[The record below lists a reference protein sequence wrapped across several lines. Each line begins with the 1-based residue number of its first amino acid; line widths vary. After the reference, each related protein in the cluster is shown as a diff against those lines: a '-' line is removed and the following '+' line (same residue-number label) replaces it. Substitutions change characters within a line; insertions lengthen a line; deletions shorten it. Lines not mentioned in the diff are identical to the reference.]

1 MVHRDVDM
9 RLLIEEKIKGR
20 LCFRKPTIAQY
31 KRTSIPARPFIEPL
45 TQLKEYQEHNSV
57 EAIHSRAVATLT
69 ERGFITPEDECK
81 KRRLLSFATTKMDIP
96 ESYIGT
102 GSFVSKGHLPASIQA
117 LNRGLEPAYQD
128 ASKQDK
134 LLPNLVQL
142 THPHALKFGKCEVSE
157 MLDEVASYEG
167 ETDILKIIQALREKP
182 EIKFF
187 YLTHALPKSSTKYH
201 YYNLKVAPFDKL
213 NRNNYYT
220 LSLHGCTHVVI
231 NDETEHISLERF
243 ETEYKTFMNICKI
256 PTFARFRLWKGFT
269 RWRKVIR
276 YMKMDQCRRHLRDNL
291 YIANSSL
298 RPALLN
304 VREMC
309 YRISDMGLC
318 KLEKGKTYTL
328 LEFLT
333 NQVNQ
338 LNEVCTRLCEFRE
351 LVKEVVR
358 SACRTALLEAGFMP
372 DDYFIEAN
380 ANPMVMETQTL
391 GTSYLSSGY
400 DVELFSEATDKMT
413 FTEMAAKRKYCQRLT
428 CFIRLAD
435 YQIVSTLHTLTVNS
449 VYTLLDCLCDH
460 LRHTPPV
467 EEIASYQIKVN
478 PLTEAPNLTSS
489 MKRPDSYRAGVEDT
503 AGKPQ
508 PSFSVHSLTA
518 ESDVAQVTKPLF
530 VLEFILEHDRLYM
543 IPDEPLFRDGI
554 LEIISKFQEQVF
566 GIKNLVPDPY
576 FDAFTRPIINNK
588 FEEKTC
594 GSGPQLQHMFAE
606 DTGLKTIIENVKMS
620 LSRAFEAVRAYM
632 NTFKEIHDFYHENNL
647 ITTEGI
653 QQAQKQACD
662 SMEHKDRLQTNMAFF
677 RDNLLK
683 HHREVVMTQ
692 LVPMQRSIGMFLID
706 TSTMRSL
713 LLPSPN
719 RCLELFH
726 RLLPV
731 DARAEVDR
739 LVQETQEADYTLSL
753 SPSTT
758 VDFVKHLEFLVHMQT
773 RIEPIEKE
781 ADVVKEIYDMIEAFN
796 VPVPPED
803 YAVYQTLLPSI
814 ERAKN
819 SIDRAL
825 SERDVIVDMFFAS
838 LDKDVAEMLHDMKE
852 AKQNINNP
860 VLLDAT
866 AERET
871 VRYELQRMKD
881 TIEDLQNRAAL
892 YREYLRSF
900 KELVQTIS
908 GTSLEDQILSRAS
921 VRAAS
926 FVEFLQKWFPNV
938 LRMEQ
943 PRIEEL
949 DLLVAEIKLKQLL
962 WNSLEDW
969 DEIYEQWLT
978 ADFLKLDT
986 DELSA
991 TIQKYIKSVTMLE
1004 KGLPPNNV
1012 VPLLKAKVDGMKS
1025 KLPSIMDM
1033 RNPTLQPRHW
1043 QKLEELIGFH
1053 LAEMETPLSL
1063 GLLIELNAFSHA
1075 EAILEVSSQAS
1086 SEASL
1091 EKLLKKVEDA
1101 WKSTEFTVLPYKD
1114 SKDIFIVGGTDE
1126 IQQLFDDSII
1136 NIATIASSRH
1146 VGPIKGR
1153 VEEWSALLD
1162 LFGKTLEEWLICQRS
1177 WLYLESIFSAPDI
1190 QRQLPSEAKSF
1201 MAVDKS
1207 YKDVMRKVQKVPLA
1221 MRAATQPGLLDTFR
1235 NNNQL
1240 LEQIQKCLEA
1250 YLESKRSVFPRFY
1263 FLSNDELLE
1272 ILAQTRNPLAVQP
1285 HLRKCFDAISKL
1297 EFAQTPESKPD
1308 EPVYTND
1315 ILAMLSPEGERVA
1328 LGKGLKAR
1336 GNVEDW
1342 LGKVEEAMFANLKRL
1357 MKISINSFD
1366 SSDRD
1371 EWLKSHANQI
1381 ILTVEQLMWCRDITH
1396 ILEDPFPED
1405 RLEGLEEFEK
1415 KCFADLNQLAGM
1427 VRSEL
1432 PKLLRSLLCA
1442 LITIDVHARD
1452 MVTELVASKVDSL
1465 TNFDWQ
1471 RQLRYYWDQD
1481 QDICVVR
1488 MASAC
1493 YSYGYEYLGA
1503 SPRLVITPLTDRC
1516 YLCLM
1521 GALQLDLGGAP
1532 AGPAG
1537 TGKTETTK
1545 DLSKSVAKQCVV
1557 FNCSD
1562 GLDYKMMGRF
1572 FSGLAQSGA
1581 WCCFDEFN
1589 RIDIEVLSVIAQQLI
1604 TIRNAKASK
1613 VSRFMFEGREIK
1625 LVPTCA
1631 AFITM
1636 NPGYAGRTELPDNLK
1651 SLFRPISMM
1660 VPDYRLIAEVILYS
1674 EGFESSKTLAL
1685 KMTQM
1690 YKLCS
1695 EQLSQQDHYDF
1706 GMRALKSVLVMA
1718 GSLKRQNP
1726 DKPEDVVLIRAL
1738 RDSNLPKFLKQDSVL
1753 FTAIL
1758 QDLFPGVTLPEHDYG
1773 RFLAEIEAVLTKMGL
1788 QVVPAQVTKVIQFY
1802 ETLLVRH
1809 GVMLVG
1815 PTGGGKTTVYRVL
1828 IKVLTNLHEAGLS
1841 SEVPEYQPVKTYVLN
1856 PKAITMGELYG
1867 EVNKLTLEWHDGLL
1881 ASVVRKTCVDT
1892 SEDHQWVICDGPV
1905 DALWIENM
1913 NTVLDDNK
1921 MLCLANSERI
1931 KLTNY
1936 VHMLFEVQDLA
1947 VASPATVSRCGM
1959 VYVDSE
1965 ELGWMPYVKT
1975 WLTGLLDKLT
1985 TPVVDYLMNLF
1996 VNYVDPCLEFVT
2008 TQCTDVIP
2016 QVPIAR
2022 VQTMCKL
2029 LEVLL
2034 TNPNAPSMT
2043 QEKHKLNPILAMSFV
2058 FSLIWGLAGGTIDA
2072 NWDQVDAFV
2081 RNLFDDVGDARLPQH
2096 GDLWSCYVDMDTR
2109 RMDSWEKMLVSFTY
2123 KKEIPFFD
2131 MIVPTV
2137 DTVRYGYLL
2146 DKLLEVDQSVLFTGL
2161 TGVGK
2166 SVVARGTLNNIAAAR
2181 NYVPTFLNFSAQT
2194 SSNRTQEIIESK
2206 LEKRK
2211 KGVRGAPKDK
2221 RVILFVDDLNMPRL
2235 DTYGSQP
2242 PIELLRQLKDFG
2254 GFYDRDKLEWIT
2266 ILDVTL
2272 SAACGPPGGGRNSVT
2287 PRLIRHFSVFTIP
2300 PPSEVNLKQIF
2311 LTILKGFLREFPQ
2324 GVRGAVD
2331 AIIGAAVEIYVRM
2344 AKELLPTPAKSH
2356 YVFNLRDLSKCV
2368 QGILQADPTV
2378 IRDKNAITR
2387 LFLHESLRVFHDR
2400 LISQED
2406 KNFFYEMLVEMAGKY
2421 FGEDMEVESFSKTP
2435 ILFGDFL
2442 KPGLPRSE
2450 RLYEELTSTEK
2461 ARNLL
2466 NEYLDEYN
2474 FSISKEMKLVF
2485 FVDAIE
2491 HVCRIARMI
2500 RQDRGNALLVGVGGT
2515 GKQSLTKLAA
2525 YINDY
2530 RCFQIELTRGYD
2542 YQAFHEDL
2550 KKLYFWAGVENK
2562 PTVFLFTDTQIVVE
2576 EFLEDINNILN
2587 SGEVPNLFENEEYE
2601 RIIIGCRPA
2610 AKEIG
2615 IPEGNRDAIF
2625 DFCINRVRNNLHVVL
2640 CMSPVGSNFR
2650 VRCRMF
2656 PSLVNCCTIDWFVEW
2671 PEDALYGVALSSFE
2685 HVDLGSA
2692 EVKECVSRL
2701 STEIHLSVSEAAD
2714 RFYLEL
2720 KRPYYTTPTS
2730 YLELLNLYLSM
2741 LATKTK
2747 ELSELRNKF
2756 RNGLDKILET
2766 NELVVSMEVE
2776 LTAMRPTL
2784 EVKQRDTEKLMHKL
2798 GEDQEQA
2805 DIVRTRVKED
2815 EAIAKQKA
2823 QETQAIADDAQ
2834 RDLDE
2839 AVPALEA
2846 ANKALDSLDKND
2858 ISEIRVFTKPPQLVQ
2873 TVMEAVCLM
2882 LGQKPDWATAKSLLG
2897 DSNFLRRLVE
2907 YPKDEI
2913 SDALLKKLKK
2923 YIDNPDFVP
2932 EVVEKTS
2939 KACKSMSN
2947 AELDVVVQKLRQ
2959 KQAELAAVE
2968 RKIAILQSEF
2978 DVSVA
2983 EKKKLEHRLALTT
2996 ARLKR
3001 AAKLTTALADEQDRW
3016 SLSVDQFQAQIA
3028 NIVGDVFVAAA
3039 CVAYYGAFTA
3049 DYRET
3054 LVSKWVTRCREL
3066 GIPVSEDPSLFN
3078 VLGDAFE
3085 LRQWNTQGLPRDQ
3098 VSTDNAILVTRTR
3111 RWPLMIDPQEQANR
3125 WIRTMEEENN
3135 LQVIKLTDMNLLR
3148 SLETCIRLGYPMLI
3162 EDVGETL
3169 DPALEPVLLRQTFM
3183 SSGRL
3188 LIRLG
3193 DSDVDYDNNFHL
3205 YLTTKMANPH
3215 YLPEVSIKVTLINF
3229 TVTPAGLEDQLLGD
3243 VTGIERP
3250 ELEEQR
3256 SQLIVRIN
3264 TDRNQ
3269 LKATEDRILK
3279 LLFESEGNILD
3290 NEDLIN
3296 TLNESKVKSGEINK
3310 RLTEATSTEQKITN
3324 ARSKYSPVA
3333 ARGSVMYFVITT
3345 MAEIDSMYQF
3355 SLKYFKHLF
3364 ISTIQD
3370 SPESPI
3376 LEERI
3381 QILLSATT
3389 LATYNSVA
3397 RSLFERDKLVFSF
3410 MLCAQIMRQQGGITS
3425 QEWNYFLL
3433 GSGNLER
3440 ARPPQPEET
3449 QGWLSAQQWRR
3460 LVDLA
3465 HYFPEQF
3472 SSLPKDLINGTIL
3485 LDFDPPT
3492 ADKMGRRPS
3501 ITSGR
3506 EDYYLLTPEGTER
3519 RATRYNSELGSFQK
3533 LLLISNFSKEEVVRA
3548 VTDFIRF
3555 NLGPEFIEAP
3565 ECSLSLLFKEMD
3577 RQTPLVF
3584 ILSPGS
3590 DPMGQLQRFSKEH
3603 GFADRIHSVSLGQG
3617 QGPAAEKLMEQAA
3630 RNGDWVFLQNCHL
3643 AASWMIRLE
3652 ELVKKRSDDPRPT
3665 NREFRLFL
3673 SSMPAKSFPISV
3685 LQNSVKVTN
3694 EPPKGLRANLS
3705 RALNELTAESFE
3717 THFLGE
3723 TWRKLVFGICF
3734 FHAIVL
3740 ERKKFGP
3747 LGWNISYDFN
3757 DSDRECALLNLDMFC
3772 QDRGVPWEAL
3782 TYITSEITYGGRVT
3796 DFWDQRCLR
3805 TILER
3810 FFDPKTLEPT
3820 YTYSPSGIY
3829 YPPERPKLQDY
3840 KDYVLSL
3847 PLNASP
3853 ELFGMHENANLV
3865 YQIQETNNLISTVL
3879 NIQPRTGAVG
3889 TGKTNDEIVHDLAN
3903 TILERIPDGLD
3914 LKIAKPEFFLT
3925 DQKGR
3930 VDSLTTVMTQEV
3942 DRFNKLLHIVKDS
3955 LRQLQKAIKGFVVM
3969 SEGLEEVYTAFL
3981 HNQIPNMWSAAAY
3994 PSLKPL
4000 SSWVTD
4006 LALRCDFINCWM
4018 SRGRPRSFWISGFFF
4033 PQGFLTGTLQNY
4045 ARKYDYPIDHL
4056 SFDFTVLPH
4065 YRDQE
4070 AVSKAMATLGF
4081 NQTLEADLALDDP
4094 EDGVLIHG
4102 LFMDGFRWNDKKME
4116 LADSILGETL
4126 APMPV
4131 LHMKPEM
4138 DLKPDPRKY
4147 VAPLYKTSA
4156 RAGVLSTTGMSTN
4169 FIVDIPLQTSSP
4181 PKYWIEMGTALICE
4195 RDVED

>member
-1 MVHRDVDM
+1 
-9 RLLIEEKIKGR
+9 
-20 LCFRKPTIAQY
+20 
-31 KRTSIPARPFIEPL
+31 
-45 TQLKEYQEHNSV
+45 
-57 EAIHSRAVATLT
+57 
-69 ERGFITPEDECK
+69 
-81 KRRLLSFATTKMDIP
+81 
-96 ESYIGT
+96 
-102 GSFVSKGHLPASIQA
+102 
-117 LNRGLEPAYQD
+117 
-128 ASKQDK
+128 
-134 LLPNLVQL
+134 
-142 THPHALKFGKCEVSE
+142 
-157 MLDEVASYEG
+157 
-167 ETDILKIIQALREKP
+167 
-182 EIKFF
+182 
-187 YLTHALPKSSTKYH
+187 
-201 YYNLKVAPFDKL
+201 
-213 NRNNYYT
+213 
-220 LSLHGCTHVVI
+220 
-231 NDETEHISLERF
+231 
-243 ETEYKTFMNICKI
+243 
-256 PTFARFRLWKGFT
+256 
-269 RWRKVIR
+269 
-276 YMKMDQCRRHLRDNL
+276 
-291 YIANSSL
+291 
-298 RPALLN
+298 
-304 VREMC
+304 
-309 YRISDMGLC
+309 
-318 KLEKGKTYTL
+318 
-328 LEFLT
+328 
-333 NQVNQ
+333 
-338 LNEVCTRLCEFRE
+338 
-351 LVKEVVR
+351 
-358 SACRTALLEAGFMP
+358 
-372 DDYFIEAN
+372 
-380 ANPMVMETQTL
+380 
-391 GTSYLSSGY
+391 
-400 DVELFSEATDKMT
+400 
-413 FTEMAAKRKYCQRLT
+413 
-428 CFIRLAD
+428 
-435 YQIVSTLHTLTVNS
+435 
-449 VYTLLDCLCDH
+449 
-460 LRHTPPV
+460 
-467 EEIASYQIKVN
+467 
-478 PLTEAPNLTSS
+478 
-489 MKRPDSYRAGVEDT
+489 
-503 AGKPQ
+503 
-508 PSFSVHSLTA
+508 
-518 ESDVAQVTKPLF
+518 
-530 VLEFILEHDRLYM
+530 
-543 IPDEPLFRDGI
+543 
-554 LEIISKFQEQVF
+554 
-566 GIKNLVPDPY
+566 
-576 FDAFTRPIINNK
+576 
-588 FEEKTC
+588 
-594 GSGPQLQHMFAE
+594 
-606 DTGLKTIIENVKMS
+606 
-620 LSRAFEAVRAYM
+620 
-632 NTFKEIHDFYHENNL
+632 
-647 ITTEGI
+647 
-653 QQAQKQACD
+653 
-662 SMEHKDRLQTNMAFF
+662 
-677 RDNLLK
+677 
-683 HHREVVMTQ
+683 
-692 LVPMQRSIGMFLID
+692 
-706 TSTMRSL
+706 
-713 LLPSPN
+713 
-719 RCLELFH
+719 
-726 RLLPV
+726 
-731 DARAEVDR
+731 
-739 LVQETQEADYTLSL
+739 
-753 SPSTT
+753 
-758 VDFVKHLEFLVHMQT
+758 
-773 RIEPIEKE
+773 
-781 ADVVKEIYDMIEAFN
+781 
-796 VPVPPED
+796 
-803 YAVYQTLLPSI
+803 
-814 ERAKN
+814 
-819 SIDRAL
+819 
-825 SERDVIVDMFFAS
+825 
-838 LDKDVAEMLHDMKE
+838 
-852 AKQNINNP
+852 
-860 VLLDAT
+860 
-866 AERET
+866 
-871 VRYELQRMKD
+871 
-881 TIEDLQNRAAL
+881 
-892 YREYLRSF
+892 
-900 KELVQTIS
+900 
-908 GTSLEDQILSRAS
+908 
-921 VRAAS
+921 
-926 FVEFLQKWFPNV
+926 
-938 LRMEQ
+938 
-943 PRIEEL
+943 
-949 DLLVAEIKLKQLL
+949 
-962 WNSLEDW
+962 
-969 DEIYEQWLT
+969 
-978 ADFLKLDT
+978 
-986 DELSA
+986 
-991 TIQKYIKSVTMLE
+991 
-1004 KGLPPNNV
+1004 
-1012 VPLLKAKVDGMKS
+1012 
-1025 KLPSIMDM
+1025 
-1033 RNPTLQPRHW
+1033 
-1043 QKLEELIGFH
+1043 
-1053 LAEMETPLSL
+1053 
-1063 GLLIELNAFSHA
+1063 
-1075 EAILEVSSQAS
+1075 
-1086 SEASL
+1086 
-1091 EKLLKKVEDA
+1091 
-1101 WKSTEFTVLPYKD
+1101 
-1114 SKDIFIVGGTDE
+1114 
-1126 IQQLFDDSII
+1126 
-1136 NIATIASSRH
+1136 
-1146 VGPIKGR
+1146 
-1153 VEEWSALLD
+1153 
-1162 LFGKTLEEWLICQRS
+1162 
-1177 WLYLESIFSAPDI
+1177 
-1190 QRQLPSEAKSF
+1190 
-1201 MAVDKS
+1201 
-1207 YKDVMRKVQKVPLA
+1207 
-1221 MRAATQPGLLDTFR
+1221 
-1235 NNNQL
+1235 
-1240 LEQIQKCLEA
+1240 
-1250 YLESKRSVFPRFY
+1250 
-1263 FLSNDELLE
+1263 
-1272 ILAQTRNPLAVQP
+1272 
-1285 HLRKCFDAISKL
+1285 
-1297 EFAQTPESKPD
+1297 
-1308 EPVYTND
+1308 
-1315 ILAMLSPEGERVA
+1315 
-1328 LGKGLKAR
+1328 
-1336 GNVEDW
+1336 
-1342 LGKVEEAMFANLKRL
+1342 
-1357 MKISINSFD
+1357 
-1366 SSDRD
+1366 
-1371 EWLKSHANQI
+1371 
-1381 ILTVEQLMWCRDITH
+1381 
-1396 ILEDPFPED
+1396 
-1405 RLEGLEEFEK
+1405 
-1415 KCFADLNQLAGM
+1415 
-1427 VRSEL
+1427 
-1432 PKLLRSLLCA
+1432 
-1442 LITIDVHARD
+1442 
-1452 MVTELVASKVDSL
+1452 
-1465 TNFDWQ
+1465 
-1471 RQLRYYWDQD
+1471 
-1481 QDICVVR
+1481 
-1488 MASAC
+1488 
-1493 YSYGYEYLGA
+1493 
-1503 SPRLVITPLTDRC
+1503 
-1516 YLCLM
+1516 
-1521 GALQLDLGGAP
+1521 
-1532 AGPAG
+1532 
-1537 TGKTETTK
+1537 
-1545 DLSKSVAKQCVV
+1545 
-1557 FNCSD
+1557 
-1562 GLDYKMMGRF
+1562 
-1572 FSGLAQSGA
+1572 
-1581 WCCFDEFN
+1581 
-1589 RIDIEVLSVIAQQLI
+1589 
-1604 TIRNAKASK
+1604 
-1613 VSRFMFEGREIK
+1613 
-1625 LVPTCA
+1625 
-1631 AFITM
+1631 
-1636 NPGYAGRTELPDNLK
+1636 
-1651 SLFRPISMM
+1651 
-1660 VPDYRLIAEVILYS
+1660 
-1674 EGFESSKTLAL
+1674 
-1685 KMTQM
+1685 MTQM

-1773 RFLAEIEAVLTKMGL
+1773 RFMAEIEAVLTKMGL

-1881 ASVVRKTCVDT
+1881 ASVVRKTCADT

-1985 TPVVDYLMNLF
+1985 SPVVDYLMNLF

-2081 RNLFDDVGDARLPQH
+2081 RNVFDDVGDARLPQH

-2211 KGVRGAPKDK
+2211 KGIRGAPKDK

-2266 ILDVTL
+2266 IQDVTL
-2272 SAACGPPGGGRNSVT
+2272 SAACGPPGGGRNPVT

-2311 LTILKGFLREFPQ
+2311 STILKGFLREFPQ

-2406 KNFFYEMLVEMAGKY
+2406 KIFFYEMLVEMAGKY

-2461 ARNLL
+2461 ARTLL

-2474 FSISKEMKLVF
+2474 FSMSKEMKLVF

-2530 RCFQIELTRGYD
+2530 QCFQIELTRGYD

-2601 RIIIGCRPA
+2601 RLIIGCRPA
-2610 AKEIG
+2610 AKEVG

-2685 HVDLGSA
+2685 HVDLGSP
-2692 EVKECVSRL
+2692 EVKECVARL

-2741 LATKTK
+2741 LATKTNDVHFFSVVEQQSTTGVNVLFLLFYQILTYNFLSPLFHALK
-2747 ELSELRNKF
+2747 RELSELRNKF

-2939 KACKSMSN
+2939 KACKSMCMWVRALDLYARLFRLVEPKRKRQVYSTPILIAYTEKQTTGLCCSLIIHFPSFPPSDRLEAAN

-3049 DYRET
+3049 DYREN
-3054 LVSKWVTRCREL
+3054 LVNKWVARCREL

-3078 VLGDAFE
+3078 VLGNAFE

-3098 VSTDNAILVTRTR
+3098 ISTDNAILVTRTR

-3169 DPALEPVLLRQTFM
+3169 DPALEPVLLRQTFV

-3193 DSDVDYDNNFHL
+3193 DSDVDYDKNFHL

-3355 SLKYFKHLF
+3355 SLKYFKNLF

-3381 QILLSATT
+3381 QILLSTTT

-3425 QEWNYFLL
+3425 PEWNYFLL
-3433 GSGNLER
+3433 GSGNLEW

-3449 QGWLSAQQWRR
+3449 KGWLSAQQWRR

-3472 SSLPKDLINGTIL
+3472 SSLPKDLIDGTIM

-3492 ADKMGRRPS
+3492 KDRMERRSS

-3506 EDYYLLTPEGTER
+3506 EDNYLLTPNGPER
-3519 RATRYNSELGSFQK
+3519 RATRYNSELRSFQK

-3548 VTDFIRF
+3548 VTDFIRS

-3590 DPMGQLQRFSKEH
+3590 DPMGQLQRFAKEH

-3772 QDRGVPWEAL
+3772 QDRGVPWDAL

-3810 FFDPKTLEPT
+3810 FFHPKTLEPT

-3829 YPPERPKLQDY
+3829 YPPERQKLQDY
-3840 KDYVLSL
+3840 KDYVLNL

-3865 YQIQETNNLISTVL
+3865 YQIQETNNLIATVL

-3981 HNQIPNMWSAAAY
+3981 HNQIPKMWSAAAY

-4081 NQTLEADLALDDP
+4081 NQTLEADLALNDP

-4102 LFMDGFRWNDKKME
+4102 LFMDGFRWDDERME

-4126 APMPV
+4126 AQMPV

-4138 DLKPDPRKY
+4138 DLKPDPKKY

-4156 RAGVLSTTGMSTN
+4156 RAGVLSTTGHSTNFVVEICLPHSMTASYWIEKGMSTN
-4169 FIVDIPLQTSSP
+4169 FIVDISLKTSSS
-4181 PKYWIEMGTALICE
+4181 PKYWIERGAALICE
-4195 RDVED
+4195 RDVEN